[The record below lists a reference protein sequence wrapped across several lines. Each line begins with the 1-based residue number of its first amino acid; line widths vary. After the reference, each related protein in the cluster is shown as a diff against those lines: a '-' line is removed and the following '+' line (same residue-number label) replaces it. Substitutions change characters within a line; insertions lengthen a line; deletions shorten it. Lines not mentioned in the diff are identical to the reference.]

1 MSTIKNRRSN
11 QPEPVRPRFARLF
24 RRPSRAA
31 LAPEPTPLAKA
42 GRAAAEGFAAGL
54 LPAEAR
60 PLRNAD
66 ALAAIL
72 RQADALRTAREDAER
87 WKGHADS
94 YERERDE
101 ALRAQALLL
110 AWIAALH
117 PAAAVITPAH
127 DGEGSQDLYIVAGG
141 WQLHWLLEAEHAD
154 LFRHV
159 TAVDVTD
166 ERAQWDGHGSEQRDE
181 RIHNHVRLLALD
193 VLGADDPVTG
203 VMTARPVTRGE
214 VLREAFE
221 VARAE
226 GKRLEVEGMSSKASG
241 ARMVAFLL
249 RRMITLGTPPA
260 AQAPDA
266 SARRQVLQEVWEAL
280 RDTSDG
286 PLTGAMVIVSGLMEK
301 ASQAEAQHGA

>member
-1 MSTIKNRRSN
+1 MSTINKPRSN
-11 QPEPVRPRFARLF
+11 QEPEPVRPRFARLF
-24 RRPSRAA
+24 RRR
-31 LAPEPTPLAKA
+31 PTPAQTAHTNLIAVN
-42 GRAAAEGFAAGL
+42 
-54 LPAEAR
+54 PAEYIAR
-60 PLRNAD
+60 GM
-66 ALAAIL
+66 
-72 RQADALRTAREDAER
+72 RQAENLRLAREDAER

-101 ALRAQALLL
+101 ALRAQALHL

-117 PAAAVITPAH
+117 PATAVITPAH
-127 DGEGSQDLYIVAGG
+127 DGEGSQDLYIVAGA
-141 WQLHWLLEAEHAD
+141 WQMHWSIPAEHAD

-181 RIHNHVRLLALD
+181 RIRNHVRLLALEELSVD
-193 VLGADDPVTG
+193 GLVTG
-203 VMTARPVTRGE
+203 VMTAPPPSRDA

-221 VARAE
+221 VAREE
-226 GKRLEVEGMSSKASG
+226 GQRLDYEGFTGKAAG
-241 ARMVAFLL
+241 ARRVAYLL

-260 AQAPDA
+260 VQAPEV

-301 ASQAEAQHGA
+301 AGQAEAEAPHA